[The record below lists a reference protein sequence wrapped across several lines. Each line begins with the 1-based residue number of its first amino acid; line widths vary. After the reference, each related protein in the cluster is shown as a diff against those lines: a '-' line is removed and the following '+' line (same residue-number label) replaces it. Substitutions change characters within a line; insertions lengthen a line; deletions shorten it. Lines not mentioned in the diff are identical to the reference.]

1 MISLSLNTLIKTKI
15 YEYIYIK
22 MQVLTTQIDNRY
34 RIIADKAFINNL
46 DKRIYEL
53 VIDYFQIIRN

>member
-34 RIIADKAFINNL
+34 RIIADKR
-46 DKRIYEL
+46 K
-53 VIDYFQIIRN
+53 

>member
-46 DKRIYEL
+46 DKRIYVL

>member
-53 VIDYFQIIRN
+53 VIDYFQIIRK